1 MAPIYRASGRRLARA
16 HPPTVCG
23 ACAALHAGTHA
34 SNGTGATS
42 AGSMVDIPLE
52 VMTRA
57 SDLSTRRAASPLW
70 AMTSQILRSAL
81 LDWSC
86 TLEWAHDGT
95 DQCGINA
102 SDLISSRLHTSAAA
116 LVTVSFHSMCSM
128 PSRAAF
134 SEHGKWSVQPQ
145 YPQHISAP
153 VVVRAV
159 TMPLVTRHPRV
170 DLDRTAGHP
179 SSIHLLTTLT

>member
-145 YPQHISAP
+145 YPQYISAP
-153 VVVRAV
+153 RWW
-159 TMPLVTRHPRV
+159 
-170 DLDRTAGHP
+170 
-179 SSIHLLTTLT
+179 